1 MIEFHNIYDVFEDII
16 PSSSS
21 LHDEN
26 DTRISI
32 KELHEGLIVPNVQD
46 ELW

>member
-16 PSSSS
+16 PSSS
-21 LHDEN
+21 EN
-26 DTRISI
+26 DTRLSI

>member
-21 LHDEN
+21 IQEN
-26 DTRISI
+26 DTRLSL

>member
-1 MIEFHNIYDVFEDII
+1 MIEFYNIYDVFEDII

-21 LHDEN
+21 FNDED
-26 DTRISI
+26 DTRLSM

>member
-1 MIEFHNIYDVFEDII
+1 MIEFHNIYDLLEDNI

-26 DTRISI
+26 DTRLSR